1 MGLLDGKV
9 ALIFGVANKYSLAW
23 GIAQAL
29 AAEGAEVGF
38 SYAMDKLER
47 RVRPLAESLN
57 ARFIERCDV
66 TSDQEIAET
75 FAQVSEVYGK
85 IDILVHAIAYAER
98 EDLNGLY
105 LDTSRSGFQTAM
117 DISVYSLVALAR
129 GAKPL
134 MNEGGSI
141 VTLSYYGAEKVVP
154 HYNVMGVA
162 KAALEAS
169 VRYLASEL
177 GREGIRVNA
186 ISAGPVKTL
195 SAGAFRGFR
204 DMMRY
209 VGERTPLRRNI
220 TQEEVGKTG
229 LYLLSDLSS
238 GVTGETIYVD
248 GGYNI
253 LGLTEPVE
261 KHLGG

>member
-1 MGLLDGKV
+1 MGLLDGKT
-9 ALIFGVANKYSLAW
+9 ALVFGVANKYSLAW
-23 GIAQAL
+23 GIAQIL
-29 AAEGAEVGF
+29 AAEGAEVAL
-38 SYAMDKLER
+38 SYSMDRLER
-47 RVRPLAESLN
+47 RVRPLAESIGAKLV
-57 ARFIERCDV
+57 ERCDV
-66 TSDQEIAET
+66 TSDEEIANVFT
-75 FAQVSEVYGK
+75 KAAEVYGK
-85 IDILVHAIAYAER
+85 IDILVHAIAFAET

-105 LDTSRSGFQTAM
+105 VDTSRTGFHTSM
-117 DISVYSLVALAR
+117 DISVYSLIGLAR
-129 GAKPL
+129 GARPL
-134 MNEGGSI
+134 MRDGGSI

-177 GREGIRVNA
+177 GAEGIRINT

-204 DMMRY
+204 DMLRH
-209 VGERTPLRRNI
+209 VGKNAPLRRNI
-220 TQEEVGKTG
+220 TPNEVSKTA

-253 LGLTEPVE
+253 LGMWQLINDQ
-261 KHLGG
+261 